1 MCKRKTIKPGE
12 SAELDQV
19 MMKWFK
25 LCESESVELSDNLV
39 KEQVRIFHEE
49 LGLDYQCDYSISIS
63 AITDYSISISAITV
77 KVGCSVLRIDMA

>member
-39 KEQVRIFHEE
+39 KEQVSIFHEE
-49 LGLDYQCDYSISIS
+49 LELDYQCDYSKGWLQRFKDRHGLTFH
-63 AITDYSISISAITV
+63 AV
-77 KVGCSVLRIDMA
+77 